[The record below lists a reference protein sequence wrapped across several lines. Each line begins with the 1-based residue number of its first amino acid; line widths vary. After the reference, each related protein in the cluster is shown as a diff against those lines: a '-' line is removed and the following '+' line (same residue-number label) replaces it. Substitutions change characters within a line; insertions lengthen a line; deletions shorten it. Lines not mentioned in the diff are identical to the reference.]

1 MGNKLAR
8 CPQGFQSSPSAVFK
22 CVYSCPENKGF
33 ILQSDNGNP
42 HCVYKNN
49 VQYKLPL
56 VQADAVFLDNTD
68 NTPLTLERVRQINQD
83 IYNQYKTAKDG
94 FNRDF
99 PVLYESIDKELK
111 IADAFKA
118 LQEAENARD
127 QSPEAYQEARVR
139 YYTLVKGDTWKDEE
153 KERIAKAEVEPA
165 VSRFQQL
172 RDQAMN
178 QIRQQQVTKDVVTGV
193 KDKVVNL
200 RDELKYSVDT
210 FGKQIQDIKNQIHV
224 QNRVRLTEKEKTDP
238 TEWIDWILNILIVVL
253 LGAGIFLV
261 FTRLRRR
268 QQTAYTLIPVSSNA
282 AV

>member
-1 MGNKLAR
+1 
-8 CPQGFQSSPSAVFK
+8 
-22 CVYSCPENKGF
+22 VYSCPENKGF

-49 VQYKLPL
+49 IQYKLPL

-83 IYNQYKTAKDG
+83 VYNQYKTAKDS

-118 LQEAENARD
+118 LQDAENARD

-139 YYTLVKGDTWKDEE
+139 YYTLVKGDTWKNEE

-238 TEWIDWILNILIVVL
+238 TEWIDWLLNILIVVL

-268 QQTAYTLIPVSSNA
+268 QQTAYTLIPVRSNA